1 MSSSARWSAI
11 LGGCCAALVTAPASA
26 STVRVVTDPVD
37 GFKYV
42 ELKAADGEVNSVSP
56 YIGVDT
62 IQMQDGFGLTGPP
75 LTFEP
80 PCTAGTS
87 PNLVLCPKSGV
98 GLIVSDLGDE
108 DDYHSGMIY
117 TLPVLVLGGTGGDT
131 IYGGSLDDY
140 LVGGEGAD
148 LLTGG
153 TGDDV
158 LDGGPGSDR
167 LTGDYQGVTPGMSGF
182 DLADYSE
189 RAASVNVTLNGR
201 TDDGE
206 PGEGDNVAR
215 DVEDV
220 DGGAGDD
227 VLTGNELAN
236 ALDGGAGNDAID
248 GGAGADS
255 LTGGDGDDTIQ
266 SRDSTADDVRCG
278 AGTDTVTVDPSDTVA
293 ADCETVLP
301 AASAPPTPVAGP
313 PAPPAAPAAP
323 APAPDRTAP
332 TLALTFAS
340 SMKVTALARRGLH
353 LSARCSEGCA
363 LEVRLELSRTLARAL
378 RLPSVIGAGKAERLT
393 AGTVAVTARL
403 SAKARKAMRRVSHGT
418 LTVRVTAH
426 DAAGNAQTVAR
437 TLRLR
442 RG

>member
-26 STVRVVTDPVD
+26 STVRIVTDPVD

-42 ELKAADGEVNSVSP
+42 ELKAANGEVNSVSP
-56 YIGVDT
+56 YIGLDA
-62 IQMQDGFGLTGPP
+62 IQMQDGFGSPPAPP

-108 DDYHSGMIY
+108 DDYHGGMIY
-117 TLPVLVLGGTGGDT
+117 TLPVLVLGGSGGDT

-148 LLTGG
+148 LLTGA

-158 LDGGPGSDR
+158 LDGGPGPDR
-167 LTGDYQGVTPGMSGF
+167 LTGDYQGVTPDVGGF
-182 DLADYSE
+182 DLADYSA
-189 RAASVNVTLNGR
+189 RTASVNVSLNGR

-255 LTGGDGDDTIQ
+255 LSGGDGNDAIQ
-266 SRDSTADDVRCG
+266 ARDSAADDVRCG

-293 ADCETVLP
+293 PDCETRLP
-301 AASAPPTPVAGP
+301 AAPAPPAAAAPA

-323 APAPDRTAP
+323 TPDRTPP
-332 TLALTFAS
+332 TLALTFAPS
-340 SMKVTALARRGLH
+340 AKVTALARRGLR

-363 LEVRLELSRTLARAL
+363 LEVRLELGRALARTL
-378 RLPSVIGAGKAERLT
+378 RLPTVIGAGKAERLT

-403 SAKARKAMRRVSHGT
+403 SAKARKAIRRLDHGR
-418 LTVRVTAH
+418 LTVRVTAR